1 MARKFANTVRVEI
14 IGRGIEEFEAGAFA
28 MLEREV
34 LSNYDLEQG
43 RDNWVV
49 SDLTGLLSECIVVN
63 GYNID
68 YDIIPAI
75 ENGDYIVL

>member
-1 MARKFANTVRVEI
+1 MAGKFVNTVKVEI

-28 MLEREV
+28 MLEREC
-34 LSNYDLEQG
+34 LSCYDLEQG
-43 RDNWVV
+43 RDNWVI
-49 SDLTGLLSECIVVN
+49 SDLTGLLSECIKIN